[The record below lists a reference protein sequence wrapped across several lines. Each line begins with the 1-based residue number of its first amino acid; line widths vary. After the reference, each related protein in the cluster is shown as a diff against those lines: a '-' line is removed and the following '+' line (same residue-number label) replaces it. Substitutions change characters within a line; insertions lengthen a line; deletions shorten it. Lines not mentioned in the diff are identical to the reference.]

1 VRLHNYLVRLQ
12 TIIESR
18 REIDASDL
26 LILQPTRER
35 GAIRARLR
43 FYDGSYVELSE
54 EIEVRGAEVAKL
66 QYSYHYQKGDRLI
79 FRYDNA
85 PHHPE
90 LPTFPHH
97 KHIEDRVEPC
107 REPDLQDVL
116 REIDARLYPQ
126 PTHS

>member
-1 VRLHNYLVRLQ
+1 MRLYNYLIRLQ
-12 TIIESR
+12 TTIESR
-18 REIDASDL
+18 REIDTSGL

-43 FYDGSYVELSE
+43 FYDGSFEFSE
-54 EIEVRGAEVAKL
+54 EIEVRDDEIAKL
-66 QYSYHYQKGDRLI
+66 QYSYHYQKGGRLI

-97 KHIEDRVEPC
+97 EHVDDHVEPC

-126 PTHS
+126 ATH